1 MSDSENPFAPPPA
14 PPVGGTGERST
25 PDTRLA
31 WTVAVLLGIGTVVF
45 GVLWARSLAQ
55 LDEADV
61 LRAKLKQANDALG
74 VLRSEAQH
82 DAGQVADLQTKLAGL
97 EQEKAAVSQSSKGLE
112 DQLRSELQSKDIAIS
127 KLQGKLTLTI
137 LDRVMFDSGEAQ
149 LKPGGA
155 AVMHQI
161 AQFLAQHPDV
171 KIQVVGHTDNIPI
184 HTARFPSN
192 WELSVARALAAVH
205 YLTERAGVAP
215 TRVSAA
221 GCGEF
226 RPIADNRTPDG
237 RARNRRIAITLL
249 PDELAA
255 VDTSVPK
262 PTPTDESSAPALPTV
277 PNQPVPPTPPTP
289 GAPTVPS
296 SPPNL
301 PPLPDSNGLSGPPPS
316 LDVPPGGIVP
326 PPDSA
331 PTPTPV
337 PPPDLPRPSGNPQ
350 GN

>member
-14 PPVGGTGERST
+14 SPDGSADDRST

-31 WTVAVLLGIGTVVF
+31 WTVAALLGIAAVVF
-45 GVLWARSLAQ
+45 GVLWAMSLAQ
-55 LDEADV
+55 LDEAAV

-74 VLRSEAQH
+74 VLRSEAQR

-137 LDRVMFDSGEAQ
+137 LDRVMFDSGEAE

-155 AVMHQI
+155 AVMRQI

-171 KIQVVGHTDNIPI
+171 KIQVVGHTDNVPI
-184 HTARFPSN
+184 HTSRFPSN

-205 YLTERAGVAP
+205 YLTERADVAP
-215 TRVSAA
+215 QRVSAA

-226 RPIADNRTPDG
+226 RPIADNRTADG

-262 PTPTDESSAPALPTV
+262 PNPADNPTV
-277 PNQPVPPTPPTP
+277 PAVPTPPNQPAPPTTP
-289 GAPTVPS
+289 APDAPTVP
-296 SPPNL
+296 PTTPAL

-337 PPPDLPRPSGNPQ
+337 PPPDLPRPSGNPPQ
-350 GN
+350 N

>member
-1 MSDSENPFAPPPA
+1 MSDRENPFAPPPA
-14 PPVGGTGERST
+14 RAAEGAAARPA
-25 PDTRLA
+25 PDNRFA
-31 WTVAVLLGIGTVVF
+31 WAVAALLGIAAVTF
-45 GVLWARSLAQ
+45 GVLWALSLAQ
-55 LDEADV
+55 LDEAAV

-74 VLRSEAQH
+74 VLRSQAQR
-82 DAGQVADLQTKLAGL
+82 DADQVADLQTKLAGL
-97 EQEKAAVSQSSKGLE
+97 AQEKATVTQSSKGLE

-137 LDRVMFDSGEAQ
+137 LDRVMFDSGEAV

-155 AVMHQI
+155 TVMHQI
-161 AQFLAQHPDV
+161 AQFLAQHPDL

-192 WELSVARALAAVH
+192 WELSSARALAAVH

-237 RARNRRIAITLL
+237 RARNRRIAITIL

-255 VDTSVPK
+255 ADTSAPK
-262 PTPTDESSAPALPTV
+262 PAAPAGTPPDDSVPPLSLPPTT
-277 PNQPVPPTPPTP
+277 PGTPAAPVP
-289 GAPTVPS
+289 APA
-296 SPPNL
+296 
-301 PPLPDSNGLSGPPPS
+301 PLPDSSGLSGPPPITPAPGS
-316 LDVPPGGIVP
+316 DVPPGGTLP
-326 PPDSA
+326 PETA
-331 PTPTPV
+331 PAPSDVTP
-337 PPPDLPRPSGNPQ
+337 PPPDLPRPAGNPPF
-350 GN
+350 N